1 VRHTTGPFSARL
13 AAAALLLFAASSCQR
28 ASSTARALTSIAAVQ
43 SLTLAQAAEGA
54 PVELEGYIPLHR
66 GKEVFLCDAQAC
78 IALDTTE
85 SALQLSQDPLAR
97 VRGRTGVVDQRRVV
111 TGVDV
116 KVMGQKDATLED
128 QPTMRFDEVLD
139 GRRDAAFVSAKGRVR
154 GVHEGVQDRLEFTL
168 ATAAGQLLSTSVYG
182 MAHGGCGYPP
192 LNDAEIRVVGMA
204 VADHDANG
212 RVTGARLQVS
222 RCGFVRIIADGPQDV
237 FAGAP
242 VTTAD
247 ARGAVGHRVLVRGAL
262 RVTDGAEKR
271 YAVEDTAGTLAF
283 VPAGDVSA
291 TNGQDVLVTGY
302 PEMRDGAIALS
313 DTLVQ
318 TLPRPAAAA
327 PAANLPTLTTVAQ
340 VRRLSADEARKGYP
354 VRVRA
359 VVTYTESRRAQFFV
373 QDQTQG
379 IYVAAW
385 RHLIELPAG
394 QEIEVVGRSEPGLF
408 APIVDSPRVTVLGPA
423 PLPKAIRVSFDDLL
437 TGSLDSQWVEV
448 EGLVRGVH
456 RVGTSLRI
464 DVVSIGLSG
473 RLPVTVP
480 NFDGPVPQNLID
492 TRVRI
497 RGVCAFDFN
506 NRNQPVAVKLL
517 SPALSQVE
525 VLENSASDPF
535 SIEATSLKE
544 VMHFDV
550 DRGLQR
556 RLRIHGVVTLHAP
569 GRFAYV
575 QEGEIGMMVS
585 TDQEIELHT
594 GDVIDAVGFPSMG
607 RVAPQLDDA
616 IVRVVGKGEVPKP
629 QRSTPEQ
636 VYDGNGD
643 ATLVTM
649 RGRVVNSVASAGEQI
664 LTIRDRSFLISAH
677 LQRSGAIPST
687 WPAVDALVD
696 VTGLCAVQEIL
707 DGHPQSYR
715 LLLRGDDDIALVEA
729 APWWT
734 RGRVISAL
742 LLVTGILFLSWLWV
756 AALQRTI
763 RQQTAVIQAKLAR
776 EAALEERYRQ
786 LFESANDIVFTLD
799 AEGRLTSLNHAGRD
813 LFGLAAE
820 EVAGRRLPDLV
831 VPDDA
836 DQARQL
842 LRHESSSE
850 GAAVGELDAH
860 GRDGRTH
867 TLELSVQPTIEGGR
881 VMGFEGIA
889 RDITERKQTEAQL
902 IAFAAQ
908 LEERNAELQSFA
920 DVASHDLQEPL
931 RKVRAFAEKLT
942 ARWESLSR
950 TETTDTLQRMQN
962 AAERMQAL
970 ITQLLSYARLGKIE
984 PQRATVDM
992 GVIAR
997 EVLED
1002 LEARIE
1008 QTGGRVELGALP
1020 VVDADPV
1027 QVRQLVQNLVGNA
1040 LKFARPGER
1049 PVVRVYATPAPRDG
1063 WYEIAVQDNGIGF
1076 ASAEAER
1083 VFRPFY
1089 RLHTRQQ
1096 YEGTGL
1102 GLAICQKIVERHGG
1116 TIRAVSAPG
1125 EGTTFL
1131 FTMAVAARD
1140 SEAVG
1145 ASA

>member
-1 VRHTTGPFSARL
+1 LVRHTTGVTCARL
-13 AAAALLLFAASSCQR
+13 AAGLLLFLAVQSCQR
-28 ASSTARALTSIAAVQ
+28 DSSVAKTLNSIEALQ
-43 SLTLAQAAEGA
+43 QLTLVQAAQGI

-66 GKEVFLCDAQAC
+66 GNDVFLCDAKAC

-85 SALQLSQDPLAR
+85 SVLKIQNDPLAR
-97 VRGRTGVVDQRRVV
+97 VRGRTGVVGQRRVV

-116 KVMGQKDATLED
+116 KVMGQKDASLED
-128 QPTMRFDEVLD
+128 QPTMSLDDVLE
-139 GRRDAAFVSAKGRVR
+139 GRRDAAFVGVKGRVH
-154 GVHEGVQDRLEFTL
+154 GVHSAEDRLPFTL
-168 ATAAGQLLSTSVYG
+168 VTGERRLSTEIIG
-182 MAHGGCGYPP
+182 MQGAACGYPS
-192 LNDAEIRVVGMA
+192 LEDATVRVVGMA
-204 VADHDANG
+204 VADHDAAG
-212 RVTGARLQVS
+212 RLTGAHLMGS
-222 RCGFVRIIADGPQDV
+222 RCNFVRIIADGPEDL
-237 FAGAP
+237 FAGTP
-242 VTTAD
+242 LTTVEVRA
-247 ARGAVGHRVLVRGAL
+247 AAVGARVLVRGTLHVDTA
-262 RVTDGAEKR
+262 AKR
-271 YAVEDTAGTLAF
+271 YTIEDTAGVLAF
-283 VPAGDVSA
+283 LPAGTVSA
-291 TNGQDVLVTGY
+291 PEGQAALVTGY
-302 PEMRDGAIALS
+302 P
-313 DTLVQ
+313 DTQGGTIMLADARVQ
-318 TLPRPAAAA
+318 TLPRPASPA
-327 PAANLPTLTTVAQ
+327 PASTLPTLTTVAQ
-340 VRRLSADEARKGYP
+340 VRRLSAEEARKSYP
-354 VRVRA
+354 VHVRA

-373 QDQTQG
+373 QDQTEG
-379 IYVAAW
+379 IYVSAW
-385 RHLIELPAG
+385 RHLFELPAG
-394 QEIEVVGRSEPGLF
+394 QLVDVVGRSEPGLF
-408 APIVDSPRVTVLGPA
+408 APIIDSPRVTILGPA
-423 PLPKAIRVSFDDLL
+423 PLPKPTRVSFDDLL

-456 RVGTSLRI
+456 RAGTSLRI

-473 RLPVTVP
+473 RLAVTVP
-480 NFDGPVPQNLID
+480 NFSGAVPQHLID
-492 TRVRI
+492 SRVRV

-506 NRNQPVAVKLL
+506 NRNQPVAVRLQ
-517 SPALSQVE
+517 SPDLSQVD
-525 VLENSASDPF
+525 VLEPSASDPF
-535 SIEATSLKE
+535 SIEVTSLKE
-544 VMHFDV
+544 VMRFDV

-556 RLRIHGVVTLHAP
+556 RLRVHGVVTLHAP

-585 TDQEIELHT
+585 TGEETELHP

-616 IVRVVGKGEVPKP
+616 IVRVVGRGEVPKP
-629 QRSTPEQ
+629 QLSTPEHI
-636 VYDGNGD
+636 YDGNGD

-677 LQRSGAIPST
+677 LQRSGAVPSY
-687 WPAVDALVD
+687 WPEVDSLVD
-696 VTGLCAVQEIL
+696 VTGLCAVQEIQ
-707 DGHPQSYR
+707 DGRPQSYR

-742 LLVTGILFLSWLWV
+742 LLVTGVLLLSWLWM

-776 EAALEERYRQ
+776 EAALEERYRK
-786 LFESANDIVFTLD
+786 LFEGANDIVFTLD
-799 AEGRLTSLNHAGRD
+799 AQGRLTSLNHAGRD
-813 LFGLAAE
+813 LFGLTAE
-820 EVAGRRLPDLV
+820 AVAGLSLPDLV
-831 VPDDA
+831 VPDDVE
-836 DQARQL
+836 QARQL
-842 LRHESSSE
+842 IRPDASAD
-850 GAAVGELDAH
+850 GTGVCELDARA
-860 GRDGRTH
+860 RDGLVH
-867 TLELSVQPTIEGGR
+867 TLEVSAHPAVEHGR
-881 VMGFEGIA
+881 VVGFEGIA

-908 LEERNAELQSFA
+908 LEERNHELQSFA

-931 RKVRAFAEKLT
+931 RKVRAFAEKLNT
-942 ARWESLSR
+942 RWESLSR
-950 TETTDTLQRMQN
+950 AETTDALQRMQN

-1008 QTGGRVELGALP
+1008 QTGGRVELGTLP

-1027 QVRQLVQNLVGNA
+1027 QLRQLVQNLVGNA

-1049 PVVRVYATPAPRDG
+1049 PHVRVYATSAARGPFC
-1063 WYEIAVQDNGIGF
+1063 EIAVQDNGIGF

-1089 RLHTRQQ
+1089 RLHTRQE

-1125 EGTTFL
+1125 EGTTFF
-1131 FTMAVAARD
+1131 FTMAVAANAP
-1140 SEAVG
+1140 EAV
-1145 ASA
+1145 SA